1 MAAFL
6 AIRSP
11 QKTGQKKKEE
21 KKNQKTNKLLPKIL
35 GEFTSGHKALMPGT
49 LDHFK
54 FWTQ

>member
-49 LDHFK
+49 LDH
-54 FWTQ
+54 